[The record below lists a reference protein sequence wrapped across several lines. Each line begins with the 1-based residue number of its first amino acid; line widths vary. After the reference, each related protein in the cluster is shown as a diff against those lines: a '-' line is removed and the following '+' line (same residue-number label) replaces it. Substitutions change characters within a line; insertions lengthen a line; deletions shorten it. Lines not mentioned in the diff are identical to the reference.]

1 MKAEE
6 LSASWRSP
14 QALAT
19 HVALPVVAPGTWTF
33 QFEVLDVRAE
43 APPGFAV
50 SAVSYYLK

>member
-6 LSASWRSP
+6 LSASWLP

-50 SAVSYYLK
+50 SAVSYDLK